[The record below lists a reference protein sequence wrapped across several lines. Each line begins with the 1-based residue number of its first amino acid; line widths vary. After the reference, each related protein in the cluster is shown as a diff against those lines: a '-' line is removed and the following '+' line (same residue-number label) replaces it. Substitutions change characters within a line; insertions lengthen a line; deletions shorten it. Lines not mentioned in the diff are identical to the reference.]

1 MGYTN
6 ADIIPAANRGISRM
20 SATGNFRTVE
30 GNQSGLFTGY
40 LPHSLADAF
49 RAATGRITQTIYSYA
64 TPIAWQIDNVWI
76 IPDVTYSA
84 TTSSKHAS
92 HLWNLDGRREYVPYD
107 ATADDIDRIVAGIM
121 RYEPTSNRNNIGRYV
136 AA

>member
-20 SATGNFRTVE
+20 SANGSFRTVE

-40 LPHSLADAF
+40 LPHSLAAAF
-49 RAATGRITQTIYSYA
+49 KSATGRITQTIYSYA
-64 TPIAWQIDNVWI
+64 TPIAWKIDNVWI
-76 IPDVTYSA
+76 IPDVSYSM

-92 HLWNLDGRREYVPYD
+92 QLWNLYGRREYVPFD
-107 ATADDIDRIVAGIM
+107 ATADDIDRIVAGLM
-121 RYEPTSNRNNIGRYV
+121 RYERASNRNTVGRYV